1 LAQRFTIGVLSPLLS
16 GQYFGLLLRGVTRAA
31 AAVGGHV
38 IAVQTMDPGIDEIA
52 YLNLSDF
59 RHPVA
64 WQHVAGF
71 VVILNSADRPYL
83 EALRGAGKPVVMVS
97 QDSPGF
103 DCPVVLPDN
112 ERGTRLAVEHLIEHG
127 HTRIGFVGWMAQQD
141 IRERYQTYQE
151 ILTAH
156 GLPCG
161 PDLLFTATNNFTN
174 GGHRAAERMLQ
185 AGMPSTACF
194 CATDYNAVG
203 VLQALTTAG
212 HRLPQDQA
220 LVGFDN
226 VTAAQHVLPNLTT
239 IDVRFDDVGEEAA
252 KLLLS
257 ILDGRT
263 VPTGRQFVRNKHAT
277 LVRRQ
282 SCGCPPGSTNPAASG
297 APNALADENQY
308 LENALNTQYAICMDL
323 LRSDGDPAALDWLGR
338 SQASSGC
345 LGLWLPDQSRDIED
359 PLLEIA
365 GAYDRD
371 PARRIKPDGPMPVS
385 AFPPAAL
392 IEQSDPGAEQI
403 VLVVPVRMRTSNR
416 GFLAHV
422 GSIDIQKSSQVETVN
437 QWAALLCGV
446 LDHQAVV
453 QSLREQEDQL
463 RHAALYDKLTGLP
476 NRALFLERVGHALQR
491 ARSGYQFGIL
501 FLDLD
506 GLKVI
511 NDSLGHLAGDR
522 LLCHV
527 ADRISSAVGVAD
539 TPARFAGD
547 EFVVLVDGVADT
559 AALTTMAER
568 LQAIIARPQH
578 ISGQDIVV
586 TASIGIAVGTE
597 SYLGPEDLLR
607 NADIAMYRA
616 KSSKKGSHAVF
627 DMSMLAEAVDRLR
640 IETEVRHAIKNN
652 QLELYFQ
659 PIVDLAAGTTIAFEA
674 LLRWNHPTRGLLRP
688 GQFLSVAEE
697 AGLTVPIGRWVVEE
711 ACRQLSAWRRAG
723 SVPDD
728 LFVSI
733 NLSDRQFWYG
743 DATATVLAALAMA
756 KLPARSIALEI
767 TENVVVHDLAAAQ
780 AMLQA
785 LHDHGLRLYVDDFG
799 TGYSSLN
806 VLRQLPVDA
815 LKIDKSFVGDM
826 QTNDKARELVRTI
839 IVMGH
844 NLGMQ
849 VIAEGI
855 ETTDQL
861 RQLRELGCE
870 FGQGHL
876 FSRSVPALLAPR
888 SVRV

>member
-1 LAQRFTIGVLSPLLS
+1 MAHRLTIGVLTPLLS
-16 GQYFGLLLRGVTRAA
+16 GHYFGLLLRGVACAA
-31 AAVGGHV
+31 AAVGGRV
-38 IAVQTMDPGIDEIA
+38 IAVQTIDPGIDEIA
-52 YLNLSDF
+52 YFNLSDF

-71 VVILNSADRPYL
+71 VVILNSADRRYL
-83 EALRGAGKPVVMVS
+83 EALRSAGKPVVMVS
-97 QDSPGF
+97 QDAPGF
-103 DCPVVLPDN
+103 DYPVVLPDN

-151 ILTAH
+151 ILAAH
-156 GLPCG
+156 GLPYG
-161 PDLLFTATNNFTN
+161 PDLLFATTNNFTT
-174 GGHRAAERMLQ
+174 GGQRAAERMLR

-203 VLQALTTAG
+203 VMRALTSAG

-226 VTAAQHVLPNLTT
+226 VTAAHHLVPNLTT
-239 IDVRFDDVGEEAA
+239 VDARFDEVGEEAA
-252 KLLLS
+252 TLLLS

-263 VPTGRQFVRNKHAT
+263 VPADCRYVRNQHAT

-282 SCGCPPGSTNPAASG
+282 SCGCPARSPDTVTAG
-297 APNALADENQY
+297 APDALADENLY
-308 LENALNTQYAICMDL
+308 LENALNTQYGISMDL

-338 SQASSGC
+338 SRASSGC

-365 GAYDRD
+365 GAYHRD
-371 PARRIKPDGPMPVS
+371 PARRLKSDKPMPVS
-385 AFPPAAL
+385 AFPPPAL
-392 IEQSDPGAEQI
+392 IEESDPDAEQI
-403 VLVVPVRMRTSNR
+403 VLVVPVRLRASDR

-422 GSIDIQKSSQVETVN
+422 GPIDTQKSSQVETVN

-446 LDHQAVV
+446 LDHRAVV

-476 NRALFLERVGHALQR
+476 NRTLFLERVGHALQR
-491 ARSGYQFGIL
+491 TRSGYRFGIL

-522 LLCHV
+522 LLSHV
-527 ADRISSAVGVAD
+527 ADRISSAVSGAD

-547 EFVVLVDGVADT
+547 EFAVLVDGVGDT
-559 AALTTMAER
+559 ATLTGMAER
-568 LQAIIARPQH
+568 LQAVIARPQH

-597 SYLGPEDLLR
+597 SYLSPEDLLR

-627 DMSMLAEAVDRLR
+627 DVSMWAEAVDRLR
-640 IETEVRHAIKNN
+640 IETEVRNAIENN
-652 QLELYFQ
+652 QLELHYQ
-659 PIVDLAAGTTIAFEA
+659 PIVDLHTGTTVAFEA

-697 AGLTVPIGRWVVEE
+697 AGLTVPIGRWVVVE

-723 SVPDD
+723 VVPDD
-728 LFVSI
+728 LCVSI

-743 DATATVLAALAMA
+743 DAHATVLAALAQA
-756 KLPARSIALEI
+756 RLPARCIALEI
-767 TENVVVHDLAAAQ
+767 TESVVVHDLAAAQ
-780 AMLQA
+780 AMLQT
-785 LHDHGLRLYVDDFG
+785 LHDQGLRLYVDDFG

-815 LKIDKSFVGDM
+815 LKIDRSFVSDM
-826 QTNDKARELVRTI
+826 QANDRARELVRTI

-855 ETTDQL
+855 ETVGQL
-861 RQLRELGCE
+861 RQLREMGCE
-870 FGQGHL
+870 LGQGHL
-876 FSRSVPALLAPR
+876 FSRSVPGFLVPR
-888 SVRV
+888 SVQA